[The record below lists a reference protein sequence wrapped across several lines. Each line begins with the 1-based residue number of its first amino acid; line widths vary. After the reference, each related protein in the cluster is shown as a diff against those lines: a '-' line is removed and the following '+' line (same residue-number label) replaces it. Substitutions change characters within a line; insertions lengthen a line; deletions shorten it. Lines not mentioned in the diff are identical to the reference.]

1 MLFFGGCLTLSVDI
15 EKSNVFLHIYH
26 KFQCILNMK
35 SIFKGNVAI
44 IREGIIA
51 LMSMSNEHDTE
62 FKIPKNSF
70 GYTRE
75 PGEQ

>member
-1 MLFFGGCLTLSVDI
+1 
-15 EKSNVFLHIYH
+15 
-26 KFQCILNMK
+26 MK